1 MLSFAESSMVL
12 SGAQPLRH
20 VSCQVVHSD
29 LVCAEDNIFCAED
42 SVCMVAQMAQHQSYP
57 SKVTWQV
64 YMKFSSAGATVDLKP
79 FVLPAHTGRNA
90 AVSVVLL

>member
-1 MLSFAESSMVL
+1 
-12 SGAQPLRH
+12 
-20 VSCQVVHSD
+20 
-29 LVCAEDNIFCAED
+29 
-42 SVCMVAQMAQHQSYP
+42 MAQHQSYP

-90 AVSVVLL
+90 AVSVVLLYGSMTPDRGVTSKILVPEELICWFLTLAACHQRTALRTEK